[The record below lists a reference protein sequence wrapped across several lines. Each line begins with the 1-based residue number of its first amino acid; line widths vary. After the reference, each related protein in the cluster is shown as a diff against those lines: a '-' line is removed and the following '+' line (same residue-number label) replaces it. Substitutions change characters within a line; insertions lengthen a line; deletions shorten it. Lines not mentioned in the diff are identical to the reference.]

1 MMPRHAK
8 KGAAMTDL
16 VFRAATRDDLPAVIA
31 MIADDQLGQS
41 RDDARL
47 PLDQRYL
54 DAFAAIARDPN
65 QMLVVVDQAGETIG
79 CFQITLIPGISRR
92 GAWRGQIESVRVARA
107 KRGAGL
113 GTAMFEW
120 AIAECRRRGCNLVQL
135 YTDKSRTDAHRFYE
149 RLGFKASHEGM
160 KLALG

>member
-1 MMPRHAK
+1 MISRRT
-8 KGAAMTDL
+8 KGATMTDL
-16 VFRAATRDDLPAVIA
+16 AFRSATRDDLPAIIA
-31 MIADDQLGQS
+31 MIADDQLGQA

-47 PLDQRYL
+47 PLDQRYV
-54 DAFAAIARDPN
+54 DAFAALERDPN
-65 QMLVVVDQAGETIG
+65 QLLVAVEQAGKLIG
-79 CFQITLIPGISRR
+79 CFQITFIPGISRR

-107 KRGAGL
+107 KRGAGI

-160 KLALG
+160 KLAL

>member
-1 MMPRHAK
+1 MRA
-8 KGAAMTDL
+8 L
-16 VFRAATRDDLPAVIA
+16 SFRTATASDLPTIIG
-31 MIADDQLGQS
+31 MIADDQLGQA

-54 DAFAAIARDPN
+54 DAFAAIERDPN
-65 QMLVVVDQAGETIG
+65 QRLVLAEQDGAVIG
-79 CFQITLIPGISRR
+79 CMQITFIPGISRR
-92 GAWRGQIESVRVARA
+92 GAWRGQIESVRVARS
-107 KRGAGL
+107 KRGGGI

-120 AIAECRRRGCNLVQL
+120 AIAECRRRGCSLVQL

-160 KLALG
+160 KLSL